1 MVHDAPRFA
10 VLGPLRA
17 WRDDAEVDLGAR
29 QQRLML
35 ALLLAHPNG
44 PIGLHDFVELL
55 WGEDAPSSAV
65 NSVHRY
71 IGVLRRV
78 LEPDLPT
85 RSAGRWLAR
94 SRAGYRLTVAPEA
107 SDLLLFR
114 GHAAEGRAAGR
125 RGDHAAAARHY
136 TDALRLVQGSCAT
149 GELSGGR
156 RHAAFT
162 AVDREVAAVARA
174 AAEAASTAGQ
184 GGAMLAVLRPI
195 ADLNPLDEALQ
206 AQLMILL
213 AADGKQSEAFALYE
227 GKRAFLAE
235 ELGVDPGPELQAAY
249 LAVLRPRPAAP
260 APTLRERAVRPA
272 QLPPDLGIFTG
283 RAAELAAAREAL
295 TADGEPAVL
304 AVDGMPGVGKTT
316 FAVHLAHLLAPHFPD
331 GQLHIDLNG
340 FDVAGSPIGTGE
352 AIRGFLNALGVRDD
366 AVPAGIAAQ
375 TGLFRSLLAGRRVL
389 IVLDNA
395 YDVDQVRPL
404 LPGTAGCAVI
414 VTGRRRLTG
423 LATTGGAR
431 LLTLAVPTAEE
442 AGEFLA
448 RRLGPGRAAADRAAT
463 DEIVAACARLPLALA
478 LVAAR
483 AAAEPHFPLTAIAE
497 ELREADTDLG
507 VFADGG
513 VDVRAAFSWSYRVLS
528 EPAAGLFRLLAT
540 HVGPDISLSAA
551 ASLAGQPRRV
561 VRGLLTDLAQA
572 HLIVEHQPR
581 RYRFHDLVRAY
592 ATEQLTDDGTTDRQA
607 AVTRLLAHYRHSA
620 YGIHLLLAPQ
630 REPIPPGDPPPG
642 VVPEVAGDRAAALAW
657 FAAEHAV
664 LSAAV
669 LRATDEDADTSAWQL
684 ALTLEP
690 FYRSRGLWHDWAG
703 TMRTALRAA
712 QSTPDL
718 LGQGHAHRSL
728 AAAYHHLGHLDRAKV
743 HLENARRIYILLD
756 RDAEVASVHCG
767 LASVLREA
775 GDFSLAVEEEKRALR
790 MHVRSGNRRG
800 QADALHGLATCAG
813 RLGRREKA
821 IRLFGDSLAIGRNCD
836 DPIIQADCW
845 LGLGDLYRRAGES
858 GRAAGCLSRATDLYR
873 EANNQ
878 AGAAAALLS
887 LGHARLDE
895 GRAEQAR
902 AAWTESLRIH
912 EETRSATA
920 AVIRE
925 RLDKL
930 PPVLHGIGTDDD

>member
-1 MVHDAPRFA
+1 MTVTFA
-10 VLGPLRA
+10 LLGPLRA
-17 WRDDAEVDLGAR
+17 WRDGTEVDLGAR

-35 ALLLAHPNG
+35 ALLLAHPTG
-44 PIGLHDFVELL
+44 PVGVHDFVDLL
-55 WGEDAPSSAV
+55 WGEDAPTSAV

-85 RSAGRWLAR
+85 RSEGRWLVR
-94 SRAGYRLTVAPEA
+94 SRSGYRLTVAPGG
-107 SDLLLFR
+107 SDLLAFR
-114 GHAAEGRAAGR
+114 AHAAEARTAAYQ
-125 RGDHAAAARHY
+125 GDHATAARLSA
-136 TDALRLVQGSCAT
+136 DALRLVHGPCAA

-156 RHAAFT
+156 RPPAFAAI
-162 AVDREVAAVARA
+162 DHEVAATARA
-174 AAEAASTAGQ
+174 AAEAALRAGQ
-184 GGAMLAVLRPI
+184 AGAMLTALRPI
-195 ADLNPLDEALQ
+195 ADLNPLDESLQ
-206 AQLMILL
+206 AQLMLVL

-227 GKRAFLAE
+227 RKRAVLAG
-235 ELGVDPGPELQAAY
+235 ELGVDPGSELQAAY
-249 LAVLRPRPAAP
+249 LSVLRPQTGEPAA
-260 APTLRERAVRPA
+260 AGTVRPA
-272 QLPPDLGIFTG
+272 QLPPDLSIFTG
-283 RAAELAAAREAL
+283 RADELAAAREVL
-295 TADGEPAVL
+295 TADGGAPVL

-316 FAVHLAHLLAPHFPD
+316 FAIHLAHLLAPGFPD

-340 FDVAGSPIGTGE
+340 FDVAGTPIGTGE
-352 AIRGFLNALGVRDD
+352 AIRGFLNALGVRDN

-375 TGLFRSLLAGRRVL
+375 TGMFRSLLAGRRVL

-414 VTGRRRLTG
+414 VTSRRRMTA
-423 LATTGGAR
+423 LAATGGAR
-431 LLTLAVPTAEE
+431 LLTLTVPTAAE

-448 RRLGPGRAAADRAAT
+448 RRLGPERAAEDRAAA

-478 LVAAR
+478 VVAAR
-483 AAAEPHFPLTAIAE
+483 AAAEPHFPLPAIAE

-507 VFADGG
+507 VFTDGG
-513 VDVRAAFSWSYRVLS
+513 VDVRAAFSWSYRVLP
-528 EPAAGLFRLLAT
+528 EPAAALFRLLAT

-551 ASLAGQPRRV
+551 AGLAGLPRREA
-561 VRGLLTDLAQA
+561 RGLLADLTQA
-572 HLIVEHQPR
+572 HLVVEHQSR

-592 ATEQLTDDGTTDRQA
+592 ATEKLTEDGSTDRQA
-607 AVTRLLAHYRHSA
+607 ASTRLLAHYRHSA
-620 YGIHLLLAPQ
+620 YAMHLLLGPYWD
-630 REPIPPGDPPPG
+630 PISPGAPPPG
-642 VVPEVAGDRAAALAW
+642 VVPEVASDRSSALAW

-669 LRATDEDADTSAWQL
+669 QRATDEDAHTSAWQL

-712 QSTPDL
+712 QSSPDL
-718 LGQGHAHRSL
+718 TGQGFAHRSL
-728 AAAYHHLGHLDRAKV
+728 AAAYHHLGHLDRARV
-743 HLENARRIYILLD
+743 HLENARRMFTLLG

-767 LASVLREA
+767 MASILRDT
-775 GDFSLAVEEEKRALR
+775 GDYEQSVTEERRALR
-790 MHVRSGNRRG
+790 MHVRAGHRRG

-813 RLGRREKA
+813 RMGRREAA
-821 IRLFGDSLAIGRNCD
+821 IRLFGDSLAIGRD
-836 DPIIQADCW
+836 SGDLVIQADCW
-845 LGLGDLYRRAGES
+845 RGLGDLYRRAGEN

-873 EANNQ
+873 AASNQ

-895 GRAEQAR
+895 GRAVEAR
-902 AAWTESLRIH
+902 DAWTESLRIH

-920 AVIRE
+920 AELRE
-925 RLDKL
+925 RLRRL
-930 PPVLHGIGTDDD
+930 PPVLHEFGTRDG